1 MERRKRRWW
10 TRGITWLSLVVIS
23 GAVVSGLFQLAVA
36 LAPGYRDV
44 VAARASAALGQP
56 VQVDDLSLRWRWL
69 RPLLELNGVR
79 LLDAPAGRPIVEIG
93 RIRLG
98 FELKELL
105 RGEWVPG
112 EVEVEQLSLALQ
124 ITPEGT
130 LRLKGRVQNQPAL
143 RYAEIAEQL
152 KRFSRLRAEE
162 VALAV
167 EDLGHPQAGF
177 TARLQRGDLRIDSKG
192 FELRAEMQAAQALA
206 GRLRLRAGITGDL
219 ADPARWQGRWT
230 LDASG
235 LVAGAPL
242 TARWPALAALQLG
255 DASLT
260 AAGDW
265 QQGALG
271 SSELSLRAQ
280 QMGLRQQ
287 PASTL
292 KEVDIGL
299 YYRPS
304 DDGGTVDV
312 VPLRLTGSKGAW
324 PTTTARV
331 EWRRAPATADGV
343 PAQGLQWSAN
353 SDFLRLDDLAPWAAA
368 FWPADAGV
376 PRELAASL
384 HGDLSRLEG
393 RWQAGGAAPR
403 YNLHVGF
410 VGLGGEWPGR
420 VGAEKLQGELT
431 ADERS
436 GRLTLKG
443 DGASLR
449 LPEVFDSAARFTKL
463 AAEAQWQREGDRWR
477 LTVPRFDWAA
487 LGAEGGGNAELRLAE
502 DGKPGLKLAM
512 RFGVADIAALKPL
525 MPRHWG
531 QSLKDWL
538 SHALVRGRVSNA
550 QLDIDGPLAD
560 FPFHSRPTG
569 RWSLRLPVSG
579 ARLEYQPDWPGV
591 DQLAATVQF
600 AGNGLTF
607 EAQRGLINGVAV
619 TAAKGSITDFNTAP
633 LLLDGKTVGE
643 APFYYAFLRASPLA
657 ARLQNLL
664 AHSEAEGP
672 AETDVHLEIPLHS
685 HPGQKTVAEGEV
697 RLKGN
702 NLRHTALDQPV
713 RDITGSLR
721 FSSAGV
727 VAEELRGRLH
737 DTPVTARIGLMAD
750 GSEQLTAAVQVD
762 FAAGQGLAAH
772 YVPRWLRSQ
781 LQGSADWRL
790 AVPLSGPQSG
800 QVRLESNLVGTT
812 SALPPPLSKSA
823 ASSLP
828 LTLLLGGD
836 DTVPLRIS
844 AEIPGKLGLSL
855 RFARGTPGSAPEVRG
870 VRLRLGE
877 GAPPAFASEDGLQ
890 VNGVLD
896 TFDPS
901 EWRGLLMSLRGD
913 PGAHPATGTGLPL
926 LGAVLDS
933 RLLRLGNYTVP
944 QTRLELKRE
953 YGGYRIAL
961 KGPGTAG
968 ELRLTTAGDG
978 LSGRF
983 SSLGLDP
990 VPKAAPQP
998 PPAVGT
1004 TASEPLNPLRA
1015 PTLDVAVDA
1024 IRIGGRD
1031 FGSLTLASERTAVG
1045 QRIRRF
1051 ALSGGIASFEA
1062 EGDWRRSG
1070 GLTEASSRFTLASD
1084 DLAGTL
1090 EGLGFAPNISGR
1102 GARITGDLTW
1112 PAAARGFDWAQ
1123 GRGSVS
1129 LAVESGTLRTVE
1141 PGGTGRVLGLFNF
1154 YALPRRLTLDFGDV
1168 VAKGLGFDRIEGQF
1182 KLANGVAHTDDLT
1195 VRGPSVKIA
1204 VRGDVGLAAQ
1214 DYNQVITVTP
1224 NTSGLTLGALLLGGA
1239 ASVAAPV
1246 LPILA
1251 VIANQVIDIPLGQ
1264 VTQLTYQLTGSW
1276 ENPEITKVEQAP
1288 PPPATEGARP

>member
-10 TRGITWLSLVVIS
+10 TRGITWLSLLVIS

-36 LAPGYRDV
+36 LAPGYRDE
-44 VAARASAALGQP
+44 VAARASTALGQP
-56 VQVDDLSLRWRWL
+56 VEVDQLSLRWRWL

-79 LLDAPAGRPIVEIG
+79 LLDAPAGTPIVEIG

-98 FELKELL
+98 FALKELL

-112 EVEVEQLSLALQ
+112 EVEVERLSLALQ
-124 ITPEGT
+124 VTPENT
-130 LRLKGRVQNQPAL
+130 LRLKGRVQNRPGL
-143 RYAEIAEQL
+143 SFSEIAEQL
-152 KRFSRLRAEE
+152 KRFSRLRAEA
-162 VALAV
+162 VALTI
-167 EDLGHPQAGF
+167 EDLQFPEAGF
-177 TARLQRGDLRIDSKG
+177 AARLQRGDLRIDAQG
-192 FELRAEMQAAQALA
+192 FELRAELQAAQALA
-206 GRLRLRAGITGDL
+206 SRLRLRAGITGDL

-235 LVAGAPL
+235 LVVGAPAS
-242 TARWPALAALQLG
+242 ARWPALAALQLG
-255 DASLT
+255 EASLT

-280 QMGLRQQ
+280 QMGLRKQ
-287 PASTL
+287 PASML

-304 DDGGTVDV
+304 EDGGTVDV
-312 VPLRLTGSKGAW
+312 VPLRLTGGKGAW

-331 EWRRAPATADGV
+331 EWRRAPAPADGT
-343 PAQGLQWSAN
+343 PAPGLQWSGN

-368 FWPADAGV
+368 FWPATANLPQQAV
-376 PRELAASL
+376 ASL
-384 HGDLSRLEG
+384 RGDLSRLEG
-393 RWQAGGAAPR
+393 RWQADEGGKPR
-403 YNLHVGF
+403 YNLHAGF
-410 VGLGGEWPGR
+410 EGLGGEWPGQM
-420 VGAEKLQGELT
+420 ATEKLQGELT

-443 DGASLR
+443 DAATLR
-449 LPEVFDSAARFTKL
+449 LPEVFDSPARFTKL
-463 AAEAQWQREGDRWR
+463 AAEAQWQREGERWR

-487 LGAEGGGNAELRLAE
+487 LGAEGEGNAELRLA
-502 DGKPGLKLAM
+502 DGSKPSLKLAM
-512 RFGVADIAALKPL
+512 RFRVADVAALKPL

-531 QSLKDWL
+531 QPLKDWL
-538 SHALVRGRVSNA
+538 DRALVRGRINNA

-569 RWSLRLPVSG
+569 RWSLKLPVSG

-600 AGNGLTF
+600 EGNGLSF

-664 AHSEAEGP
+664 AHTEAEGP

-685 HPGQKTVAEGEV
+685 HPGQKTVVEGEV

-702 NLRHTALDQPV
+702 NLRHTALDRPV

-721 FSSAGV
+721 FGGAGV
-727 VAEELRGRLH
+727 VAEALRGQFH
-737 DTPVTARIGLMAD
+737 DTPVTARIGPMAD
-750 GSEQLTAAVQVD
+750 GSEQLTAALRVD
-762 FAAGQGLAAH
+762 FAAERGLAAH
-772 YVPRWLRSQ
+772 YVPGWLRSH
-781 LQGSADWRL
+781 LHGSADWRL
-790 AVPLSGPQSG
+790 AVPLSGPQGG
-800 QVRLESNLVGTT
+800 QVRLESSLAGTR
-812 SALPPPLSKSA
+812 SSLPPPLSKSA
-823 ASSLP
+823 ETTLP
-828 LTLLLGGD
+828 LSLLLSGD
-836 DTVPLRIS
+836 DTVPLRLS
-844 AEIPGKLGLSL
+844 ADIPGKLGLSL
-855 RFARGTPGSAPEVRG
+855 RFARASPGAVPEVRG

-896 TFDPS
+896 RFDPS
-901 EWRGLLMSLRGD
+901 EWRGLLMSLSAE
-913 PGAHPATGTGLPL
+913 PGAQPAAGAGLPF
-926 LGAVLDS
+926 LGVVLDAGQ
-933 RLLRLGNYTVP
+933 LRLGSYNVP
-944 QTRLELKRE
+944 QARLELKRE

-961 KGPGTAG
+961 NGPGTAG
-968 ELRLTTAGDG
+968 ELRLTTAGDA

-983 SSLGLDP
+983 ASLRLDP
-990 VPKAAPQP
+990 LPKSAAQP
-998 PPAVGT
+998 SPA
-1004 TASEPLNPLRA
+1004 TAETVSEPVNPLRA

-1031 FGSLTLASERTAVG
+1031 FGSLRLASERTAVG
-1045 QRIRRF
+1045 QRFSRF

-1070 GLTEASSRFTLASD
+1070 GMTEARSRFTLASD

-1112 PAAARGFDWAQ
+1112 PAAARGFEWAQ
-1123 GRGSVS
+1123 GRGTVS
-1129 LAVESGTLRTVE
+1129 LVVESGTLRTVE

-1214 DYNQVITVTP
+1214 DYDQIITVTP
-1224 NTSGLTLGALLLGGA
+1224 NTSSLTLGALLLGGA

-1264 VTQLTYQLTGSW
+1264 VTQLTYGLTGSW
-1276 ENPEITKVEQAP
+1276 ENPEIRKLEQVP
-1288 PPPATEGARP
+1288 SPATEETKP